1 MKVCVLYSGGKD
13 STYSLHWAVFKGFEV
28 QCLITLLPK
37 REDSWMFQFP
47 NVELTKYQ
55 AEVLGIDLIQL
66 PTSGEKDK
74 ELEDLKKAFQIA
86 KNQGAYGIVTGALL
100 SDYQR
105 LNINLI
111 AEEVGLKTYS
121 PLWRKN
127 QEEYMRELVDEGFKF
142 IITYAAAYGFPF
154 HLLGKIITKED
165 IEEIIKRARK
175 YGFNPA
181 FEGGEAETFVV
192 YAPLFKRELK
202 VEGYK
207 KKISEY
213 EWRFLITRIH

>member
-28 QCLITLLPK
+28 QCLITLIPK
-37 REDSWMFQFP
+37 REDSWMFQVP

-55 AEVLGIDLIQL
+55 AEVLGIDVVQL

-86 KNQGAYGIVTGALL
+86 RSRGAQGIVTGAFL

-127 QEEYMRELVDEGFKF
+127 QEGYMRELVEEGFKF
-142 IITYAAAYGFPF
+142 IITSATAYGFPF
-154 HLLGKIITKED
+154 HLLGKIITRED
-165 IEEIIKRARK
+165 VEEIIERARK

-213 EWRFLITRIH
+213 EWKFIITRIH